1 MASEADQYKAQGND
15 FFAKKQYDDAI
26 TAFTKAIEASPAPNH
41 ILYSNRSGS
50 YASKKDFENAL
61 KDAEECIQISPT
73 WVKGYTRKAAALH
86 GQGDLVSA
94 RDAYEEALKLDPN
107 NAQAKS
113 GLKSVDEAI
122 ASEAAQDGTTPDM
135 GLGGMFN
142 DRNIWA
148 KLAAS
153 PKTSAYLAD
162 PGFVEKLKRIQ
173 QNPAAASQEMMSDPR
188 IMQVMAVLLGIDI
201 TMPNGGTNAEE
212 PKDSP
217 MPDAPKPA
225 ASSSSSSSSK
235 AKEPVEEEPKEEDEN
250 TKKKGEA
257 EEEKAKGNKEY
268 KARNFDAARKHYE
281 KAWDLW
287 QDVTYLNNL
296 AAAEFEKGDLEG
308 CIKTC
313 EKAIEEGR
321 ALRTDYKIIAKSFG
335 RIGTAYHKLGDFDR
349 SIEYYNRSLTEHRTP
364 DVLMK
369 LRAVEK
375 EKKQKDVETYI
386 DPEKAEKAR
395 EEGNAL
401 FKAADWPGAVK
412 AYTEMIKRAPGDAR
426 GYSNRAAAYV
436 KLLSFPEAVKDCDMA
451 IEKDPNFIR
460 AYIRKANAYFTM
472 REYTKCIE
480 TLNDASEKDTKHENY
495 SEIESLRAKALSA
508 RFQAQEGETEEQTM
522 ERISKDPE
530 VVAIL
535 QDPVMQ
541 SILGQ
546 ARENPAALNDHMK
559 NPEVRKKI
567 QLLVAAGIIRTR

>member
-1 MASEADQYKAQGND
+1 MASEADQFKAQGND
-15 FFAKKQYDDAI
+15 FFAKKQYDEAI
-26 TAFTKAIEASPAPNH
+26 AAFTKAIEVSPLPNH

-50 YASKKDFENAL
+50 YASKRDFQNAL
-61 KDAEECIQISPT
+61 TDAEECIKISPT

-86 GQGDLVSA
+86 GQGDLVGA
-94 RDAYEEALKLDPN
+94 RDAYEEALKLDPS

-122 ASEAAQDGTTPDM
+122 ANEAAQDGASPDM

-142 DRNIWA
+142 DQNLWA
-148 KLAAS
+148 KLAGS

-162 PGFVEKLKRIQ
+162 PAFVEKLKRIQ
-173 QNPAAASQEMMSDPR
+173 QNPALASQEMISDPR

-201 TMPNGGTNAEE
+201 TMPNGGANPPE

-225 ASSSSSSSSK
+225 ETAASSSSK
-235 AKEPVEEEPKEEDEN
+235 VEEPTEEEPEEEDDDA
-250 TKKKGEA
+250 KKKAEA
-257 EEEKAKGNKEY
+257 DAEKAEGNKEY
-268 KARNFDAARKHYE
+268 KARNFDAAIEHYN
-281 KAWDLW
+281 KAWELC

-335 RIGTAYHKLGDFDR
+335 RIGTAYHKLGDLDR
-349 SIEYYNRSLTEHRTP
+349 SIEYYHRALTEHRTP
-364 DVLMK
+364 DVLTR

-375 EKKQKDVETYI
+375 EKKQKDIESYI
-386 DPEKAEKAR
+386 DPEKAEEAR

-412 AYTEMIKRAPGDAR
+412 AYTEMIKRAPSDAR

-472 REYTKCIE
+472 HEYSKCID
-480 TLNDASEKDTKHENY
+480 TLNAASEKDAKHEHY
-495 SEIESLRAKALSA
+495 SEIESLRAKALGG
-508 RFQAQEGETEEQTM
+508 RFQAQEPETEEQTM

-530 VVAIL
+530 IVAIL

-541 SILGQ
+541 SILAQ

>member
-1 MASEADQYKAQGND
+1 MASEADQYKAKGNE
-15 FFAKKQYDDAI
+15 FFAKKQYDEAI
-26 TAFTKAIEASPAPNH
+26 AAFTKAIEVSPTPNH

-50 YASKKDFENAL
+50 FASKKDFDSAL
-61 KDAEECIQISPT
+61 KDANECIKISPT

-86 GQGDLVSA
+86 GQGDLVDA
-94 RDAYEEALKLDPN
+94 RDAYEEALKLDPS
-107 NAQAKS
+107 NAQAQS

-122 ASEAAQDGTTPDM
+122 KAEASQDGTTPDM

-142 DRNIWA
+142 DQNMWA

-153 PKTSAYLAD
+153 PKTSSYLAD
-162 PGFVEKLKRIQ
+162 RAFVEKLKRIQ

-201 TMPNGGTNAEE
+201 TMPNGAPNSEE

-225 ASSSSSSSSK
+225 ASSSSSSK
-235 AKEPVEEEPKEEDEN
+235 VEEPVEEEPQEEDDEA
-250 TKKKGEA
+250 KKKAQA

-268 KARNFDAARKHYE
+268 KSRNFDAAIEHYQ
-281 KAWDLW
+281 KAWELH

-308 CIKTC
+308 CIETC

-335 RIGTAYHKLGDFDR
+335 RVGTAYHKLGNLDK

-364 DVLMK
+364 DVLAK

-375 EKKQKDVETYI
+375 EKKQKDIETYI
-386 DPEKAEKAR
+386 DPEKAEQAR

-412 AYTEMIKRAPGDAR
+412 AYTEMIKRAPNDAR
-426 GYSNRAAAYV
+426 GYSNRAAAYI

-472 REYTKCIE
+472 REYTKCID
-480 TLNDASEKDTKHENY
+480 TLNEASERDTKHENY

-530 VVAIL
+530 VIAIL